1 LFDCRGCMVHDVAA
15 MRSVTVFVHPR
26 L

>member
-15 MRSVTVFVHPR
+15 TRSVTVFVHQR